1 MTARPAL
8 RPTYSGRDPTNLDAM
23 EIIEILSTAAIV
35 IGVVVTVLIA
45 VIPTLVDR

>member
-8 RPTYSGRDPTNLDAM
+8 GPTFSGRDRTTLDVM
-23 EIIEILSTAAIV
+23 EIIEILSTAGIL

>member
-1 MTARPAL
+1 LGATF
-8 RPTYSGRDPTNLDAM
+8 SGRDRTNLDAVD
-23 EIIEILSTAAIV
+23 IIEILSTAAIL

>member
-1 MTARPAL
+1 M
-8 RPTYSGRDPTNLDAM
+8 D
-23 EIIEILSTAAIV
+23 IIEFLSAAAIV